1 MLDFSNLLNIKVCIR
16 MFTSFIYN
24 VSINHCFLF
33 QTICFG
39 CRKKALNTNDL
50 DMFEASQLT
59 SKSSSNTQGNV

>member
-1 MLDFSNLLNIKVCIR
+1 MIDIPGCSELTN
-16 MFTSFIYN
+16 
-24 VSINHCFLF
+24 LF

-39 CRKKALNTNDL
+39 CRKKDDKNISTLNTNDL